1 MSFLVSRFSPF
12 KLSSI
17 SGVINI
23 NTGSSVT
30 MNAHS
35 TALAVNSTSA
45 VTSTLGQL
53 LVCNIRT
60 TATDYANAYFNFDP
74 KETVQANCSGSEFRA
89 SAPASAIG
97 SEIGAALAP
106 ASYVPK
112 VNVGGGYLPASAMQT
127 ESWVLSL

>member
-17 SGVINI
+17 SDVVNI
-23 NTGSSVT
+23 DTGSSVT

-35 TALAVNSTSA
+35 TALAINSTSA

-60 TATDYANAYFNFDP
+60 TSVGNNYFNFDP
-74 KETVQANCSGSEFRA
+74 KETLQANCSGSELRA
-89 SAPASAIG
+89 SAPASASG

-112 VNVGGGYLPASAMQT
+112 VNVGGGLIPASAMQT